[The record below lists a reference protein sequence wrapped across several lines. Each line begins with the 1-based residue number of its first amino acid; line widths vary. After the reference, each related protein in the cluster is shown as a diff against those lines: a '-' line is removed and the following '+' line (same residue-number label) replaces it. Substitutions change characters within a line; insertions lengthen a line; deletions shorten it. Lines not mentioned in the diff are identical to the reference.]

1 MARWLLGLL
10 GAAWLLFGI
19 LLLVLHA
26 WIVPRIGEWR
36 GMLETQA
43 SRAVGAPVRIG
54 TIQAQSNALF
64 PTIELRDVALQDS
77 AQRDALRLARV
88 VVSVSPRSLWRLG
101 FEQLYIEQ
109 VEVDMRLSREGRLHV
124 AGLDLSSDNARSDGD
139 SAIADWFFAQR
150 EFVVAHGTVRWTDEM
165 RGAPPLLLSDVRFV
179 ARNGG
184 RRHQMRLD
192 ATPPEGWGQRFSLN
206 AQFRQP
212 LLSTRTGDWRRWQG
226 QIHAQLPHIDVSRL
240 GQYVKLDARI
250 REGSGALRAWIDVA
264 QGQPVG
270 GVADL
275 ALSRVN
281 TVLGAQ
287 LQPLVLRDLTGRIS
301 VQQSP
306 AFFEFS
312 TQALQF
318 TTGQGERWSGG
329 NLWFRREA
337 EQARLPESGILRADR
352 LDLGALALIADR
364 LPLGDAVR
372 KLLASRAPQG
382 LVEQIELSWQGPA
395 DAPSRYHAK
404 GQVAGLAVAGDV
416 PLPAA
421 NARALPPIGTPG
433 IRGVSGSFELNQD
446 GGQAQLSIDQG
457 ALEFPGVFEQ
467 PVMPMDSATA
477 RAQWKIKGEHIELSV
492 PELRFANADAAGV
505 AHARWHTAD
514 AATSGSGSRFPGV
527 LDLQGTLTRANGT
540 RVWRYLPLSIPQDT
554 RDYVQQ
560 SVRQGTATAVDFR
573 VRGDLWD
580 MPFNDPRTG
589 EFRIA
594 AKVRD
599 VQFAYVPPPP
609 PAQAAKLPA
618 DDVRHLPW
626 PALAGVSGELIFERS
641 GMQVRNA
648 RGHLAGAPQM
658 EVFQG
663 QAGIADMAAHDAL
676 LTVDA
681 RMRGPLPELTRL
693 GVPLLRT
700 LPEAHAFASGVR
712 GEGSADYRLQMQMP
726 LAHSADV
733 KVQAQIGLAGNTLQ
747 LAPGMPRL
755 LQVQGPLRFTESGF
769 ALENLQAQLAG
780 GPVQVQGQGRW
791 DREQPEIDVRANGRL
806 TAEGL
811 RGLHEWPWLTGLA
824 RDAEGGTS
832 YSAQGALRQGRPSFE
847 LRSDLQGLG
856 LPWPAPLTKAASEPL
871 PLLVR
876 QQISERRP
884 DGHPLRERF
893 EARLGDVASA
903 DYLSDVSGEAP
914 QLLQGAVR
922 LGTEAVSAARLPA
935 SGAMAEIALP
945 RVDVDA
951 WRALMDSGTAATAT
965 LAATAGAVAGA
976 PTPAPAAD
984 PADHPWV
991 PSRVRLH
998 TDELVVAGRTLRQVA
1013 LDGTREGQLWHAHI
1027 DARELSGDV
1036 AYNLRQ
1042 AGRLHAR
1049 LARLKIEAGAA
1060 DQVESLLDEQ
1070 PHTLPALDVVVEEL
1084 ELFGRQLGR
1093 LEIEAVNQGG
1103 TLNEW
1108 RLNRLNLKTREAEF
1122 RAQGKWS
1129 AVPGA
1134 ANGPRQTALDFHLA
1148 IQDAGALLG
1157 RFGMADVLAR
1167 GQGALAGQVQWRG
1180 SPFSIDYPSLAGQ
1193 LHLDVTS
1200 GQFLKAEP
1208 GIAKLL
1214 GVLSLQALPR
1224 RFTLDFRDIFSA
1236 GFAFD
1241 FIRGDAR
1248 IRSGVAQTNNLQMKG
1263 VNAAV
1268 LMEGSADI
1276 ARETQN
1282 LRVVVVPEIN
1292 AGTAALV
1299 ATAINPAIGIGAFLA
1314 QAVLSRPL
1322 VAATTREFEIA
1333 GTWAD
1338 PRVTQV
1344 PRRTGASASNA
1355 GSADNSPIAPLP
1367 RLLPDLPAL
1376 PTLPIPS
1383 LPSLPEWMHGSSST
1397 EKQTP

>member
-36 GMLETQA
+36 GLLETQA

-54 TIQAQSNALF
+54 AIQAESNSLF
-64 PTIELRDVALQDS
+64 PTIELHDVALQDS
-77 AQRDALRLARV
+77 AGRDALRLARV
-88 VVSVSPRSLWRLG
+88 VVSVSPRSVWRLG

-124 AGLDLSSDNARSDGD
+124 AGLDLSSDSARIDGD
-139 SAIADWFFAQR
+139 TAIADWFFAQR
-150 EFVVAHGTVRWTDEM
+150 EFVVARGTVRWTDEA
-165 RGAPPLLLSDVRFV
+165 RGAAPLLLSDVRFV

-192 ATPPEGWGQRFSLN
+192 ATPPEGWGQRFTLS

-212 LLSTRTGDWRRWQG
+212 LLSTRPGDWKRWQG

-240 GQYVKLDARI
+240 GQYVTLDARI

-287 LQPLVLRDLTGRIS
+287 LQPLVLRDLTGRVS

-337 EQARLPESGILRADR
+337 EQAKLPETGVLRADR

-416 PLPAA
+416 PLPAPGPTA
-421 NARALPPIGTPG
+421 HPPVGTPG
-433 IRGVSGSFELNQD
+433 IRGLSGSFELNQD
-446 GGQAQLSIDQG
+446 GGHAQLSIDQG

-467 PVMPMDSATA
+467 PVLPLDSATA
-477 RAQWKIKGEHIELSV
+477 RAQWKIQGERIELSV
-492 PELRFANADAAGV
+492 PELRFANADAAGT
-505 AHARWHTAD
+505 ARASWHTAD
-514 AATSGSGSRFPGV
+514 AATSGSRSRFPGV

-560 SVRQGTATAVDFR
+560 AVRQGTASSVDFR

-580 MPFNDPRTG
+580 VPFNDPRQG

-609 PAQAAKLPA
+609 PAQAAKVPA
-618 DDVRHLPW
+618 DDVRTLPW

-648 RGHLAGAPQM
+648 RGHLAGATQM

-663 QAGIADMAAHDAL
+663 EARIANMAVHDAL

-681 RMRGPLPELTRL
+681 RMRGPLGELTRL

-712 GEGSADYRLQMQMP
+712 GEGQADYRLQMQMP
-726 LAHSADV
+726 LAHSANV

-747 LAPGMPRL
+747 LAPGTPQFS
-755 LQVQGPLRFTESGF
+755 QVQGPLRFTESGF
-769 ALENLQAQLAG
+769 SLDGLQAQWAG
-780 GPVQVQGQGRW
+780 GPFQVQGQGRW
-791 DREQPEIDVRANGRL
+791 DRAQTELDLRAQGRF

-824 RDAEGGTS
+824 RGAEGGAA
-832 YSAQGALRQGRPSFE
+832 YSAQVALRQGRPSFE

-856 LPWPAPLTKAASEPL
+856 LPWPAPLNKAAADAL

-884 DGHPLRERF
+884 DGHPLREHF

-903 DYLSDVSGEAP
+903 DYVSDVSEETP
-914 QLLQGAVR
+914 KLLQGAVR
-922 LGTEAVSAARLPA
+922 LGKEAVTAARLPA
-935 SGAMAEIALP
+935 SGAMAEVALP

-951 WRALMDSGTAATAT
+951 WRQLMNPGTAAAGTPPG
-965 LAATAGAVAGA
+965 AA
-976 PTPAPAAD
+976 AAA
-984 PADHPWV
+984 PADHPWA
-991 PSRVRLH
+991 PSRVQLH

-1013 LDGTREGQLWHAHI
+1013 LAGTREGQLWHARI

-1070 PHTLPALDVVVEEL
+1070 PHTLPALDVVVDEL

-1103 TLNEW
+1103 SLNEW
-1108 RLNRLNLKTREAEF
+1108 RLNRLNLKTPEAEF

-1134 ANGPRQTALDFHLA
+1134 ASGPRQTALDFHLA
-1148 IQDAGALLG
+1148 IQDAGALLR

-1180 SPFSIDYPSLAGQ
+1180 SPFAIDHPSLAGQ
-1193 LHLDVTS
+1193 LHLDVNS

-1248 IRSGVAQTNNLQMKG
+1248 ISNGVAQTNNLQMKG

-1276 ARETQN
+1276 AHETQN

-1344 PRRTGASASNA
+1344 PRRTTGASAGGA
-1355 GSADNSPIAPLP
+1355 PPAPVTPLP

-1376 PTLPIPS
+1376 PSLPVPS
-1383 LPSLPEWMHGSSST
+1383 LPGLPDWMLGGARST
-1397 EKQTP
+1397 PPTENHTP